1 MIGMICS
8 ILAGIFM
15 SLQGVFNTRVSQK
28 IGSWETNTLVQGS
41 GLLLTLAILF
51 FARNGDFKKIREV
64 NYLYL
69 IGGFIGVFIIFT
81 VMQGIHSLGP
91 TYSIA
96 IILIA
101 QLLSAACIDLFGLF
115 DTTPVIFHLT
125 KILGV
130 LLMIAG
136 IVLFKLK
143 T

>member
-1 MIGMICS
+1 MVGMICS

-41 GLLLTLAILF
+41 GLMLTLAILF
-51 FARNGDFKKIREV
+51 FAGNGSFKKIKEV
-64 NYLYL
+64 NSLYL
-69 IGGFIGVFIIFT
+69 VGGLIGVFIIFT
-81 VMQGIHSLGP
+81 VMKGIQALGP

-101 QLLSAACIDLFGLF
+101 QLLSAACIDIFGLF
-115 DTTPVIFHLT
+115 DTTPVVFHFSKMLGIF
-125 KILGV
+125 
-130 LLMIAG
+130 LMIAG

-143 T
+143 

>member
-1 MIGMICS
+1 MIGIICS

-41 GLLLTLAILF
+41 GLMLTLVILF
-51 FARNGDFKKIREV
+51 FAGNGSFKKIKDV
-64 NYLYL
+64 NCLYL
-69 IGGFIGVFIIFT
+69 VGGFIGVFIIFT
-81 VMQGIHSLGP
+81 VMKGIQSLGP

-96 IILIA
+96 IILVA
-101 QLLSAACIDLFGLF
+101 QLLSGICIEVFGFF
-115 DTTPVIFHLT
+115 DTTPIVFHFS

-143 T
+143 